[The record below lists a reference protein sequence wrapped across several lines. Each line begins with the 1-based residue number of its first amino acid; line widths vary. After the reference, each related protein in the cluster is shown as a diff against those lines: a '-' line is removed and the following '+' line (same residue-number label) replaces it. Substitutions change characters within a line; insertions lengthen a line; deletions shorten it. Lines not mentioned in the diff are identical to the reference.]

1 MRVTYFLDSRSV
13 AGLSIARSI
22 GTLHIVGSFQ
32 NPVLHH
38 LIGPLFSDLSSHFV
52 VQNKRG
58 VYAAAVI
65 SAQGGLQLT
74 CYMPIIV
81 DPP

>member
-32 NPVLHH
+32 NH